1 MSNGNT
7 NNTVFIQKLFTSRD
21 NFVDGN
27 VQQATANAANYV
39 GQEGRIW
46 WNPDLNGL
54 YYSDG
59 NTPGGFLIGFGGNG
73 SPGGPVNSIQ
83 VNDGGGNFAGS
94 ANFIFNGDYVDLIG
108 DLYTGNVYAN
118 YFIGNGSQLTGLA
131 TNKIFNG
138 TSYANIEN
146 PNGNLEVNINTNS
159 WVFDDTG
166 NLTAPGTILLTGVT
180 DANIS
185 SSSNI
190 NIISNSNAWNFD
202 TDGNL
207 TLPGNGEISINY
219 ANGYPYGIANLTGLA
234 AGNNFDIQYNDN
246 GNFAGTDDFTFD
258 SVNVV
263 VTVNGNIVSNNFI
276 SNGDYFF
283 SNGDTVLDQVIDYY
297 SNINTGDIIAGNIT
311 VTSTANLGNFT
322 ISDQTLAGTITDRPI
337 SISPLGNATVR
348 MLNGI
353 EVFQG
358 SFTSNPLFSISNS
371 GVVST
376 LVPNAI
382 SYLGAFEIV
391 GNPDGNTVPPQ
402 NYGVMLHTT
411 GTQDTPG
418 RIYNDG
424 VNAYAAFINRR
435 YNGTSAAPTGVLA
448 DQIIGRI
455 GATPYIQTVGWPQ
468 YSTVRMD
475 FVSTEVQTPT
485 NQGTQAQLW
494 ATAQGSNTPLIVA
507 QFDPGTIL
515 FTGDL
520 LPNSTTSQ
528 YGLGNATNKWGNLY
542 LGPDSLYME
551 DTVLGTNAELTV
563 ADGVL
568 YINGTQKIQIG
579 NMQMTTG
586 GIQHIPGTEA
596 QDLTIGTTGGGNTF
610 IRNFGIKFKDNTIQE
625 TAAIPLTQ
633 KGNAY
638 GVVPLNGATKI
649 DPIYLPAGGLS
660 YQGIWNASNNY
671 PLLADG
677 VGTAGDQWIVGT
689 AGTQNLGSGPITFA
703 LGDFA
708 ILNDSLIWQDVPVGG
723 TGVTSWG
730 VTGNYR
736 AGIVTMV
743 SSDVTTALSSG
754 AITNTK
760 LNNANITINT
770 GFGLNGGGVVDLGGS
785 LSLTTN
791 VANVIGGTGVSVSSS
806 SGNYTINIGQPVGTA
821 NSVQFLAVSASTT
834 IQATANISGGN
845 VTTGGQVVA
854 TGNVT
859 GSNLKA
865 SAQVLATGN
874 IYGSNVIANIGLYS
888 TGDPITGNG
897 ALQAGVSG
905 HTITSNT
912 IAQFVGN
919 TPTYAQINFENLNA
933 NGSSDYVATADN
945 GNDSTYFI
953 DMGMNGSNFTDPAY
967 TIFAKNDGYLYTVGS
982 SATGPGTAGNLVIG
996 STSGVVKVF
1005 TGNTLTANLRTTTSS
1020 TGFDVIGKIT
1030 ATGNIETTGNLKTAN
1045 TVINSSI
1052 TSNGNVNFTGAN
1064 ISLGA
1069 VSNLRITG
1077 GTNGQFLT
1085 TNGSGVVS
1093 WSNVAGAN
1101 VTGAVPFA
1109 TTANAVAGANVSGQV
1124 SFAATANAVAGANV
1138 SGQVGNAL
1146 IAGTVYT
1153 NAQPNITSVGTLTGL
1168 TSTGIVNFTNTSN
1181 TALGA
1186 VGNVHITGGTSGQFL
1201 ITDGA
1206 GNISW
1211 SNVSAANITGTIA
1224 NANYAAY
1231 AGNVTIAGQGNIT
1244 SLGTLTGL
1252 TSGGVVNFTT
1262 ASNVALGSNANIHI
1276 TGGNP
1281 GETLVTDGAGNLRW
1295 ATPLGANTIIQSGAN
1310 TTVNVDFTYESLH
1323 LVYLPTGPVTINLSN
1338 YAAGH
1343 TGRVLVRYATPYTLN
1358 TGIANAQQSTDG
1370 TIIIPISGAGGH
1382 KITGQQTVQLVYTC
1396 FDSTAANCYVAT
1408 TFI

>member
-59 NTPGGFLIGFGGNG
+59 NTPGGFLIGYGGNG
-73 SPGGPVNSIQ
+73 SPGGPINSIQ
-83 VNDGGGNFAGS
+83 VNDGAGNFSGS
-94 ANFIFNGDYVDLIG
+94 ANFVFNGDYVDLIG

-118 YFIGNGSQLTGLA
+118 YFIGDGSQLTGLA

-207 TLPGNGEISINY
+207 TLPGNGEVSINY
-219 ANGYPYGIANLTGLA
+219 ANGSPYGLA
-234 AGNNFDIQYNDN
+234 GIPAGNNLDIQFNDN
-246 GNFAGTDDFTFD
+246 GNFGGTDDFTFD

-263 VTVNGNIVSNNFI
+263 VTVNGNIVSNNFVA
-276 SNGDYFF
+276 NNDYFF

-297 SNINTGDIIAGNIT
+297 SNVNTGDIIAGNIT

-337 SISPLGNATVR
+337 SISPVGNATVKI
-348 MLNGI
+348 LNGI

-376 LVPNAI
+376 LVPNAV
-382 SYLGAFEIV
+382 SYLGAFEII
-391 GNPDGNTVPPQ
+391 GNPDGDTVPPQ
-402 NYGVMLHTT
+402 NYGVMLHST
-411 GTQDTPG
+411 GSQSTPS

-424 VNAYAAFINRR
+424 VNAYGAIINRR
-435 YNGTSAAPTGVLA
+435 YNGTSTAPTGVLA
-448 DQIIGRI
+448 DQIIARYG
-455 GATPYIQTVGWPQ
+455 GTPYLQSSEWPQ
-468 YSTVRMD
+468 YSTVRLD
-475 FVSTEVQTPT
+475 FVSTEVQTTT

-494 ATAQGSNTPLIVA
+494 ATPNGSNVPLIVA
-507 QFDPGTIL
+507 QFDPGEVLI
-515 FTGDL
+515 TGNII
-520 LPNSTTSQ
+520 PNSTTSQ

-542 LGPDSLYME
+542 LGPDSLFME
-551 DTVLGTNAELTV
+551 DTTLGTNAELTV
-563 ADGVL
+563 DNGIL
-568 YINGTQKIQIG
+568 LINGTQRIQIG
-579 NMQMTTG
+579 NMQMTSS
-586 GIQHIPGTEA
+586 GIQKITGASAE
-596 QDLTIGTTGGGNTF
+596 DLTIGTTGGGNTF
-610 IRNFGIKFKDNTIQE
+610 VRNFGIKFKDNSIQE
-625 TAAIPLTQ
+625 TAAIPLAQ
-633 KGNAY
+633 KGAAL

-649 DPIYLPAGGLS
+649 DTIYLPAGGLN
-660 YQGIWNASNNY
+660 YQGIWNASTNT
-671 PLLADG
+671 PALADG

-743 SSDVTTALSSG
+743 SSDVTTALNSG
-754 AITNTK
+754 AITNAK
-760 LNNANITINT
+760 LQNANITINT
-770 GFGLNGGGVVDLGGS
+770 GFGLSGGGVVDLGNS
-785 LSLTTN
+785 LTLTTN
-791 VANVIGGTGVSVSSS
+791 VGNIIGGTGVTVSSS
-806 SGNYTINIGQPVGTA
+806 SGNYTINIGQPVATTD
-821 NSVQFLAVSASTT
+821 SVQFLAVSASTT
-834 IQATANISGGN
+834 IQATGNVSGGN

-865 SAQVLATGN
+865 SSQVLATGN
-874 IYGSNVIANIGLYS
+874 VIGNNIIANIGLFS
-888 TGDPITGNG
+888 TGDPVTGNG

-912 IAQFVGN
+912 IAQFIGN
-919 TPTYAQINFENLNA
+919 TPTYAQVNFENLNA

-953 DMGMNGSNFTDPAY
+953 DMGMNGSNFSDPAY

-1020 TGFDVIGKIT
+1020 SGFDVIGKIT

-1064 ISLGA
+1064 ISLGV
-1069 VSNLRITG
+1069 VSNIVITG

-1085 TNGSGVVS
+1085 TNGSGVLS

-1101 VTGAVPFA
+1101 VTGAVPYA
-1109 TTANAVAGANVSGQV
+1109 TTANS
-1124 SFAATANAVAGANV
+1124 VAGANV

-1153 NAQPNITSVGTLTGL
+1153 NAQPNITSVGTLSGL

-1201 ITDGA
+1201 ITDGT

-1252 TSGGVVNFTT
+1252 TSTGVVNFTT

-1281 GETLVTDGAGNLRW
+1281 GETLVTDGAGNLTW
-1295 ATPLGANTIIQSGAN
+1295 ATPQGANTIIQSGAN

-1343 TGRVLVRYATPYTLN
+1343 TGRVLVRYGTPYTLN

-1370 TIIIPISGAGGH
+1370 TIIIPITGAGGH
-1382 KITGQQTVQLVYTC
+1382 KITGNQTVQLVYTC

-1408 TFI
+1408 TFL